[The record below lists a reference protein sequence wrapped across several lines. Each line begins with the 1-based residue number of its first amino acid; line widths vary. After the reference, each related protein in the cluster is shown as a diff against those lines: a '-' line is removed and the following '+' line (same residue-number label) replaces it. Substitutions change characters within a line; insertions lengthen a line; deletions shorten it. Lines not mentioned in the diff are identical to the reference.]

1 MEETP
6 VQTAV
11 PDSFDEFMKDVP
23 DVAPPITPDTDP
35 ETQPGT
41 MATRFQNERVEWTG
55 KIKEL
60 GGKMKNIVD
69 MSFLMTNIY
78 TERQIAVEY
87 HYYLLGL
94 LSKVNKSYR
103 KQYAEKYD
111 YYTYKS
117 QKRFPNERNKEIQI
131 MSELAPTLTTKEA
144 LENHQKFMEDTI
156 KTLDQI
162 IFGIKARVEIENI
175 LRGH

>member
-1 MEETP
+1 
-6 VQTAV
+6 
-11 PDSFDEFMKDVP
+11 MKDVP
-23 DVAPPITPDTDP
+23 DAPPPITPDTDP

-41 MATRFQNERVEWTG
+41 MAERFMAERVQWTA

-60 GGKMKNIVD
+60 GGKMKHIVD
-69 MSFLMTNIY
+69 MSELMTNIY

-131 MSELAPTLTTKEA
+131 MSELAPTLTTKES
-144 LENHQKFMEDTI
+144 LENHSKFMEDTI
-156 KTLDQI
+156 KTVDQI
-162 IFGIKARVEIENI
+162 IFGIKARVEIENM
-175 LRGH
+175 LRGK